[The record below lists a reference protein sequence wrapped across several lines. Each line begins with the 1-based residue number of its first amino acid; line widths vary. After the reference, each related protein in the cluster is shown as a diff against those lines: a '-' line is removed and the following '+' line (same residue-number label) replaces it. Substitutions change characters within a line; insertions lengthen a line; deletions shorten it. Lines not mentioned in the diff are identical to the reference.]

1 MRKTLSILLLAVL
14 LVTMAVPVSAG
25 KKDNQ
30 NQMVEVESLSD
41 GAEEGYVNAA
51 EHLKG
56 QKLIDALTACEED
69 FPEGVKVN
77 RLTMIRQRDVT
88 SDTFPIEIT
97 FHTWGLERDL
107 LVFFREEGEEEWK
120 LVATDKGNYVSASFP
135 CNGQYA
141 LTWSW

>member
-1 MRKTLSILLLAVL
+1 MRRMLSVLLLAVL
-14 LVTMAVPVSAG
+14 FATLTVPVSAT

-30 NQMVEVESLSD
+30 HQMVEVESLSE
-41 GAEEGYVNAA
+41 GAEEDYVNSA

-56 QKLIDALTACEED
+56 QKLIDALSGCEED
-69 FPEGVKVN
+69 LPEGVKID
-77 RLTMIRQRDVT
+77 RLTMIRQRNVT
-88 SDTFPIEIT
+88 SDTFPIEIS

-120 LVATDKGNYVSASFP
+120 LVASDKGNYVSASFS
-135 CNGQYA
+135 CSGQYA